1 MRNVA
6 LLIEYDGTDYS
17 GWQIQ
22 ANSGSIQETIESALS
37 GILQEKIRVTGAGRT
52 DAGVHA
58 VGQVANFHTRSVMPL
73 NKIGYALNSV
83 LPEAIAIRNFAE
95 VPHDF
100 HSRFDA
106 VARSY
111 DYGIRTQKSPISRRY
126 TAFFPYD
133 FSLASM
139 NEAASYLIGKKN
151 FRSFTK
157 YADQQKHYI
166 CNVARAQW
174 EITTDERQ
182 WKLLTDRVPGLL
194 HDQDRRLQGRAN
206 GMCFTIQA
214 DRFLHGMVRSIVGT
228 LIDVGRSRITIEDF
242 RRIVDTRDRS
252 CASMSAPAC
261 GLFLTEISYGFNI
274 WDSRAQK

>member
-22 ANSGSIQETIESALS
+22 ANSPSIQEAIENALS
-37 GILQEKIRVTGAGRT
+37 TILQEKIKVTGAGRT

-58 VGQVANFHTRSVMPL
+58 IGQVANFHTRSTMAL
-73 NKIGYALNSV
+73 TKLSHALNSV
-83 LPEAIAIRNFAE
+83 MPEAIGIRNVAE

-106 VARSY
+106 LNRSY
-111 DYGIRTQKSPISRRY
+111 VYGIRTHKSPLARRY
-126 TAFFPYD
+126 TAFFPYE

-139 NEAASYLIGKKN
+139 NEAASYLMGRRN
-151 FRSFTK
+151 FKSFTK
-157 YADQQKHYI
+157 YADQQKHYV
-166 CNVARAQW
+166 CDVARAKW
-174 EITTDERQ
+174 ENTAVEPR
-182 WKLLTDRVPGLL
+182 WKSVTDRVPSYTRKNCGEAATSLNEM
-194 HDQDRRLQGRAN
+194 R
-206 GMCFTIQA
+206 FTIQA
-214 DRFLHGMVRSIVGT
+214 DRFLHGMVRAIVGT

-242 RRIVDTRDRS
+242 KRIVEARDRS

-261 GLFLTEISYGFNI
+261 GLFLTEVSYSFDI
-274 WDSRAQK
+274 WGTHMIG